1 MIIFTTIEHLNGR
14 GVPASL
20 TRRFGK
26 DYQVVLIDPHT
37 VKEMRKQAR
46 RSTKKRIRDTI
57 PSRDDIVVWL
67 RKNDTSGIP
76 WPKYTVEGL

>member
-26 DYQVVLIDPHT
+26 DYQVVLIDPST
-37 VKEMRKQAR
+37 VKDMRKKA
-46 RSTKKRIRDTI
+46 DCTI
-57 PSRDDIVVWL
+57 NDIVLATV
-67 RKNDTSGIP
+67 SGAVRA
-76 WPKYTVEGL
+76 YLTRYGQNSAST